1 MTGEEL
7 SEMLRER
14 FRRADTMAEIFALAR
29 DTAVSG
35 SPQTFVERVQIAFAY
50 APGGWYMQDHTVS
63 FGSGV
68 SPDSS
73 LDVFLLR
80 EIVARRDRW
89 DTPPHLRPPTW
100 YDGLVCRTGLSLLK
114 TGRFH
119 ELEPKETAAVL
130 AAHAV
135 ARRNREIRSLNAAA

>member
-35 SPQTFVERVQIAFAY
+35 SSQTYVERVQIAFGY
-50 APGGWYMQDHTVS
+50 APGGWYMQNHTVS

-73 LDVFLLR
+73 LDEFLLR

-89 DTPPHLRPPTW
+89 DISPDRRPAAW
-100 YDGLVCRTGLSLLK
+100 YDGLVCRTGLELLK
-114 TGRFH
+114 TGRFR

-130 AAHAV
+130 AALAV
-135 ARRNREIRSLNAAA
+135 ARRNREIRSRNAAA

>member
-1 MTGEEL
+1 MTSEEL

-14 FRRADTMAEIFALAR
+14 FRRADTLAEIFAIAR
-29 DTAVSG
+29 DSTVAG
-35 SPQTFVERVQIAFAY
+35 SQHTFVERVQIAFGY
-50 APGGWYMQDHTVS
+50 APGGWYMQNYTVS

-73 LDVFLLR
+73 LDQYLLR

-89 DTPPHLRPPTW
+89 DIPPDRRPAAW
-100 YDGLVCRTGLSLLK
+100 YDGLACRTSRELLM

-119 ELEPKETAAVL
+119 VLEPLETAAVL

-135 ARRNREIRSLNAAA
+135 ARRTRKITPLTAAA